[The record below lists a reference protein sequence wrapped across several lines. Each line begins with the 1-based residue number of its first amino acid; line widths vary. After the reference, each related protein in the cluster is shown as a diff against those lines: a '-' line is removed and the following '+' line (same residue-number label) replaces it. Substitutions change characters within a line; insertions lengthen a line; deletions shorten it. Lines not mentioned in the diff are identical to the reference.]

1 MVMTEEVPVAGGEDV
16 SRNEP
21 ESPTLAEICEAC
33 TELAVQIAA
42 HFEKLG
48 KR

>member
-1 MVMTEEVPVAGGEDV
+1 MTDEVPVAGGEDV
-16 SRNEP
+16 SPNDPEP
-21 ESPTLAEICEAC
+21 RTLAEICEAC
-33 TELAVQIAA
+33 TELAIQIAA